1 MKRNASLPFFLALA
15 LPLDASAG
23 PRETALAWLADQQ
36 DYLNAVSENL
46 WAMPEPAHAE
56 HRTST
61 YIQNELE
68 RAGFEIESGVASL
81 PTAFVASYG
90 SGRPV
95 IGIVALLDAL
105 PGLSQE
111 KLVTERRPSSPGE
124 AGHGKTHSRSLA
136 GSSTLRAATRSMNP
150 RYPRSSGRSIT

>member
-1 MKRNASLPFFLALA
+1 
-15 LPLDASAG
+15 
-23 PRETALAWLADQQ
+23 
-36 DYLNAVSENL
+36 
-46 WAMPEPAHAE
+46 MPEPAHAE

-68 RAGFEIESGVASL
+68 RAGFEIDSGVASL

-111 KLVTERRPSSPGE
+111 KLVTERRPFSPGE
-124 AGHGKTHSRSLA
+124 AGHGCGHNLIGAADLGAVLA
-136 GSSTLRAATRSMNP
+136 VKIDR
-150 RYPRSSGRSIT
+150 